1 MYCRTVQGQLC
12 GNIWKPTPRRNTSVH
27 VSPCPSSTEASSKP
41 TGSWCLT
48 PILLRFVERLK
59 QVMWCPRGQFCWWLD
74 NSNTSHKLCYFA
86 KAVLRQVSA
95 ANGKLQK
102 TLSDNG
108 TSNTSNQWNLWIQY
122 NSISYH
128 DSCTHFFSCSDG
140 AQSISNPLVSICD
153 STSNFF
159 DHSLF
164 SRLHSSEFPD
174 FAWALFADWDDW
186 VIVQGLE
193 SLLSGLSGTF
203 HDWNRVNEAT

>member
-27 VSPCPSSTEASSKP
+27 VSPCPSSTGASSKP

-74 NSNTSHKLCYFA
+74 NSNTSHKLCYLSCVETSFSRRWEAA
-86 KAVLRQVSA
+86 KKRFPTMAHQTNQTNGICEFNIIQLAIMILAHTFSVVQMVLKASQTPWFRYVTRQV
-95 ANGKLQK
+95 
-102 TLSDNG
+102 
-108 TSNTSNQWNLWIQY
+108 TSLTI
-122 NSISYH
+122 
-128 DSCTHFFSCSDG
+128 
-140 AQSISNPLVSICD
+140 P
-153 STSNFF
+153 
-159 DHSLF
+159 LF

>member
-1 MYCRTVQGQLC
+1 MSAHAHLPPG
-12 GNIWKPTPRRNTSVH
+12 
-27 VSPCPSSTEASSKP
+27 ASSKP

-74 NSNTSHKLCYFA
+74 NSNTSHKLCYLSCVETSFSRRWEAA
-86 KAVLRQVSA
+86 K
-95 ANGKLQK
+95 K

-108 TSNTSNQWNLWIQY
+108 TSNKSNQWNLWIQY

-140 AQSISNPLVSICD
+140 AQSISNPVVSICD

-159 DHSLF
+159 DHSPFLPPAF
-164 SRLHSSEFPD
+164 LWIPRFCLSSFCRLGWLGHCSRTGVTPFRPFRNLP
-174 FAWALFADWDDW
+174 W
-186 VIVQGLE
+186 LE
-193 SLLSGLSGTF
+193 
-203 HDWNRVNEAT
+203 